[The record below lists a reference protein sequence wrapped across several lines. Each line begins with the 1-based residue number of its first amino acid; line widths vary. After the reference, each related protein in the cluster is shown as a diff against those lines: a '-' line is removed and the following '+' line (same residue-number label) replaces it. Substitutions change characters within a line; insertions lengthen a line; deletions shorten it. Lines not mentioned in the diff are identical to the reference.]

1 MNEILYD
8 IWFSAML
15 INRQD
20 VYNKLVAKY
29 GCSKVAFESFVA
41 DDLENFSATDK
52 TKLLEKDISIAEKIL
67 KRCEKSDISVINQ
80 NSDYYPELLKYIDSA
95 PAVLYCKGNLDKLLG
110 VKITVIG
117 SRQCDKDGITNANRF
132 SKAFSNVGL
141 TVVAGFAPGIEA
153 TIHKAVLSTIVIM
166 PCGINITYPAMH
178 FRLKNM
184 VLDNGGLFITE
195 YPFDVKAYKENFKYR
210 NRLLAA
216 ISDATVFVQCGM
228 KSGTAHTFN
237 WTAVYGRDA
246 YVIPGSINNIFYQG
260 SNGYIKE
267 GGVLIT
273 CPEDVLVDYFN
284 RYPEL
289 IYKAEEN
296 AATEQVPVSVD
307 TDNFEGISESE
318 KKILA
323 VLSGGPLHIDQILK
337 ETNLPT
343 GDISVSL
350 INLELLDIIEKCEGN
365 IYKIK

>member
-1 MNEILYD
+1 MSDLLYD
-8 IWFSAML
+8 VWFSAML
-15 INRQD
+15 LNRQD
-20 VYNKLVAKY
+20 VYNKLVLKY
-29 GCSKVAFESFVA
+29 GNSRSAFEAFSV
-41 DDLENFSATDK
+41 DDLDTFSSAEK
-52 TKLLEKDISIAEKIL
+52 NKLLKKDIIEAEKIIN
-67 KRCEKSDISVINQ
+67 RCEKSGIAIITQDSE
-80 NSDYYPELLKYIDSA
+80 YYPSLLKYIDTA
-95 PAVLYCKGNLDKLLG
+95 PAVLYAKGNIEKLRS

-117 SRQCDKDGITNANRF
+117 SRLCDKDGTTNANRF
-132 SKAFSNVGL
+132 AKAFNDVGL

-153 TIHKAVLSTIVIM
+153 TIHKAALSTIVIM

-178 FRLKNM
+178 FRLKNLI
-184 VLDNGGLFITE
+184 LDNGGLFITE
-195 YPFDVKAYKENFKYR
+195 YPFDINAQKENFKFR

-246 YVIPGSINNIFYQG
+246 YVIPGSINNIFCQG

-267 GGVLIT
+267 GGILIT

-289 IYKAEEN
+289 IYKSEN
-296 AATEQVPVSVD
+296 QNLNNANSDKTNMIDVD
-307 TDNFEGISESE
+307 GLNENE
-318 KKILA
+318 KKIIS
-323 VLSGGPLHIDQILK
+323 VLSAKPLHIDQITN
-337 ETNLPT
+337 ETNLSS
-343 GDISVSL
+343 GDISLCL